1 MEVSA
6 SRQDGGVD
14 AGAQAVAELRR
25 GSAAHRGLRAALAAL
40 AVAAAAAQARAGV
53 VERCNQ
59 SPRGSTVG

>member
-40 AVAAAAAQARAGV
+40 AVAAAAAQARAG
-53 VERCNQ
+53 
-59 SPRGSTVG
+59 

>member
-40 AVAAAAAQARAGV
+40 AVAAAAAQARA
-53 VERCNQ
+53 ERCNQ